1 MNLLFW
7 VNDMRVPKR
16 FMLLDGVEFEL
27 SGAIPENEV
36 FCTLGSDGRLI
47 MRFWVEMGDEE
58 IVDSLIELLTE
69 ISIDVAL
76 MRLGY
81 YFKGYKTVKFGDVEG
96 SILEILTQMSLE
108 NDDLSALYTKS
119 FGVDEDML
127 DVLIRAVSP
136 NVEWRKVM
144 QGIAIRPV
152 NQPAPERI
160 VKLPA
165 SVRDKVWDWLHNPKI
180 VEDKNEWEQLRKPI
194 SAVLLEITK
203 IIVEYNH
210 TTTNFKKKLEKL

>member
-1 MNLLFW
+1 
-7 VNDMRVPKR
+7 
-16 FMLLDGVEFEL
+16 MLLDGVEFEL
-27 SGAIPENEV
+27 SGAIPEDEV

-47 MRFWVEMGDEE
+47 MRFWVEMSDEE
-58 IVDSLIELLTE
+58 IVDALIDLLTE
-69 ISIDVAL
+69 ISIDWAL
-76 MRLGY
+76 RRLGY
-81 YFKGYKTVKFGDVEG
+81 YFKSYRTIKFGDVKG
-96 SILEILTQMSLE
+96 SILEILTQLSLE
-108 NDDLSALYTKS
+108 NDLSELYTKS
-119 FGVDEDML
+119 LRVDEDKL

-144 QGIAIRPV
+144 QGIALRPV

-165 SVRDKVWDWLHNPKI
+165 SIRDKVWDWLHNPKI

-210 TTTNFKKKLEKL
+210 TTAKF

>member
-7 VNDMRVPKR
+7 VNDMRMPKR

-36 FCTLGSDGRLI
+36 FCTLGSNGRLI
-47 MRFWVEMGDEE
+47 MRFWVEMSDEE
-58 IVDSLIELLTE
+58 IVDALINLLTE
-69 ISIDVAL
+69 ISIDGAL
-76 MRLGY
+76 RRLGY
-81 YFKGYKTVKFGDVEG
+81 YFKRYKTVKFGDVEG
-96 SILEILTQMSLE
+96 GIPEILTQLSLE
-108 NDDLSALYTKS
+108 NDLSELYTKS
-119 FGVDEDML
+119 LRVDEDKL

-165 SVRDKVWDWLHNPKI
+165 DIRDKVWDWLHNPKI
-180 VEDKNEWEQLRKPI
+180 IEDKNEWEQLRKPI

-210 TTTNFKKKLEKL
+210 TTAKF

>member
-1 MNLLFW
+1 MNLLLW
-7 VNDMRVPKR
+7 VNDMRMPKR

-27 SGAIPENEV
+27 SGVIPENEV

-47 MRFWVEMGDEE
+47 MRFWVEMSDEE
-58 IVDSLIELLTE
+58 IVDALINLLAE
-69 ISIDVAL
+69 ISIDGAL
-76 MRLGY
+76 RRLGY
-81 YFKGYKTVKFGDVEG
+81 YFKRYKTVKFGDVEG
-96 SILEILTQMSLE
+96 SIPEILTQLSLE
-108 NDDLSALYTKS
+108 NDLSELYTKS
-119 FGVDEDML
+119 LRVDEDKL

-165 SVRDKVWDWLHNPKI
+165 SIRDKVWDWLHNPKI

-210 TTTNFKKKLEKL
+210 TTAKF

>member
-1 MNLLFW
+1 
-7 VNDMRVPKR
+7 
-16 FMLLDGVEFEL
+16 MLLDGVEFEL

-47 MRFWVEMGDEE
+47 MRFWVEMSDEE
-58 IVDSLIELLTE
+58 IVDALINLLTK
-69 ISIDVAL
+69 ISIDWAL
-76 MRLGY
+76 RRLGY
-81 YFKGYKTVKFGDVEG
+81 FKRYETVKFGDMEG
-96 SILEILTQMSLE
+96 GIPEILTQMSLE
-108 NDDLSALYTKS
+108 NDLSELNTKTL
-119 FGVDEDML
+119 GVDEDKL

-152 NQPAPERI
+152 NQPALERI

-165 SVRDKVWDWLHNPKI
+165 SIRDKVWDWLHNPKI
-180 VEDKNEWEQLRKPI
+180 IEDKNEWEQLRKPI

-210 TTTNFKKKLEKL
+210 TTAKF